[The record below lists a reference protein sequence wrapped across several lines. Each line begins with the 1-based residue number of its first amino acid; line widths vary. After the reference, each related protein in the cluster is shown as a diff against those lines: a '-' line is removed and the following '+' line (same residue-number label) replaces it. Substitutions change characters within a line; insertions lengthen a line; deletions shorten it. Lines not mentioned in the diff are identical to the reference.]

1 MRYNIHQ
8 QALLKQAFDI
18 VALALA
24 NSPVTDAVDSVD
36 DIKTTATS
44 SSPASEF
51 FAQLPYEQAQHSASA
66 RVDRAIEPPQL
77 TAAQAATAPKLPI
90 HAQHFFSGLPW
101 DFDTAT
107 QDTITTQQPTTP
119 TQTTAG
125 DWFSSIDWQHSTSPD
140 ADVQS
145 FAHLATSTA
154 LHTASRSV
162 SSTKP

>member
-24 NSPVTDAVDSVD
+24 NSPVADAVDSVD
-36 DIKTTATS
+36 DIKTTATNS
-44 SSPASEF
+44 RPAGSF
-51 FAQLPYEQAQHSASA
+51 FAQLPYEQSQHSARA
-66 RVDRAIEPPQL
+66 EADRAIEPPQL
-77 TAAQAATAPKLPI
+77 TAAQAAITPKLPI

-101 DFDTAT
+101 DFDPAT
-107 QDTITTQQPTTP
+107 QDAITTQQPTTP
-119 TQTTAG
+119 PQTTAG
-125 DWFSSIDWQHSTSPD
+125 DWFSRIDWQHSTSPD

-154 LHTASRSV
+154 LHTASRAV
-162 SSTKP
+162 GATQP